1 MALWLKQSTTVTI
14 KFGPLVDAGDGNT
27 PETGEATNLD
37 SATTG
42 IRLAKAGGDMGDR
55 NSSTA
60 PTHDEVG
67 IYNVELNATDT
78 ATLGMLKV
86 SYDGSTVC
94 LPHWMEFMVVPSN
107 VWDSMFGADN
117 LDVNT
122 AQVGGQTASA
132 AGTVTFP
139 GTIASTTNITSATGV
154 TVSTVSDKTG
164 YSLTA
169 TTGLGNQTANIT
181 GTITTATNVTTLNG
195 LAANVITAASINANA
210 LDGKGDWNIGKTGY
224 SLTQAFPTNF
234 ADLAITLTTGQV
246 TVGTNADKT
255 GYSISG
261 AITTLD
267 GLNNVA
273 ATDIVSAGAI
283 TTLAG
288 AVANVDLV
296 DVTTTNSDMVDNPL
310 DAAGHRAALG
320 LAAANLDTQLADIPT
335 VAEFNAR
342 TQPTA
347 DYFDWTTDTVAN
359 VTLCATTTN
368 LTNAPTNGDLTA
380 TMKTSVNTEVSDV
393 LKTDTV
399 TLPGQV
405 APPLAPT
412 FEEMI
417 SWLYK
422 VLRNRTDQTSSLWQ
436 LYADNETTVDAKA
449 TVSDNGTTAVKQ
461 EIVAGP

>member
-1 MALWLKQSTTVTI
+1 VNNYLGDYAEDADVYIVFDTADSSGASVTATVAVADIEVYRQNTGAINLTQRSSTAGFTLDVDHDAMTGTHMVAIDTSDNTDAGFFTTAYDYFVKLNTVT
-14 KFGPLVDAGDGNT
+14 VDGQSISKWIGHFSIQNRYSTGALRPTTAGRTLDVST
-27 PETGEATNLD
+27 TGEAGLD
-37 SATTG
+37 FANVN
-42 IRLAKAGGDMGDR
+42 A
-55 NSSTA
+55 A
-60 PTHDEVG
+60 PTG
-67 IYNVELNATDT
+67 FI
-78 ATLGMLKV
+78 
-86 SYDGSTVC
+86 
-94 LPHWMEFMVVPSN
+94 
-107 VWDSMFGADN
+107 
-117 LDVNT
+117 
-122 AQVGGQTASA
+122 A
-132 AGTVTFP
+132 ATFP
-139 GTIASTTNITSATGV
+139 SGTIANTTNITSATGV
-154 TVSTVSDKTG
+154 TVSTVS
-164 YSLTA
+164 
-169 TTGLGNQTANIT
+169 
-181 GTITTATNVTTLNG
+181 
-195 LAANVITAASINANA
+195 
-210 LDGKGDWNIGKTGY
+210 
-224 SLTQAFPTNF
+224 
-234 ADLAITLTTGQV
+234 
-246 TVGTNADKT
+246 DKT

-422 VLRNRTDQTSSLWQ
+422 VLRNRTDQTASLWQ

-449 TVSDNGTTAVKQ
+449 TVSDNGSTAVKQ